1 MHEKLYD
8 LLKLLLGL
16 VTPLNVVEGNVDVFG
31 SDLVVTTAHPKEG
44 NVKDLSQ
51 RDDDGN
57 DDQDGCDLKINRKL
71 LWSTYDLKSDKSF
84 KVFLI

>member
-31 SDLVVTTAHPKEG
+31 SDLVVTTAP
-44 NVKDLSQ
+44 
-51 RDDDGN
+51 
-57 DDQDGCDLKINRKL
+57 L
-71 LWSTYDLKSDKSF
+71 LRI
-84 KVFLI
+84 VLIRY